1 MKCSGRIEMNSKGQR
16 RLALLLGFLI
26 LLTLPLK
33 SRASIFDMYG
43 IGYRAMSMGNAY
55 TAVADDVFAVYY
67 NPAGLAQL
75 NAHEMSLGY
84 IYSSPS
90 LKMNGGPGPA
100 QSRGPENLNAPV
112 IAMAFNL
119 DEAFEGTLPVH
130 SRFGLILSSPD
141 NFQSVYRVY
150 DPDPSTPHWYR
161 YKDYID
167 RLHLVAGLSLQ
178 PERWKWVSI
187 GAGVR
192 FIISGNTNLLNRA
205 GTPGLGI
212 NLGYPRAETANLDL
226 EVDTEIAPIAGVL
239 IKPADNLRF
248 GYSFRGQL
256 ELDVA
261 PVYANVV
268 THSIPGSNL
277 IDIPL
282 NTLLEYNAYFM
293 PQQHNFGVSYN
304 WTPRLL
310 TSLDVSWFK
319 WSSYRNPYRGGP
331 TPKWDDTVIPR
342 VGVEYKL
349 SDALAL
355 RAGYFYEPSPVP
367 NQYATS
373 NYLDTDRHVFSW
385 GFGYTFNDPLG
396 VIKVPV
402 TLDLAMQYWHL
413 PSRTMD
419 KSDPSLSDYTIK
431 GNVFTVAGG
440 ITVKF

>member
-1 MKCSGRIEMNSKGQR
+1 MTERCQR
-16 RLALLLGFLI
+16 LFTGLIVLA

-43 IGYRAMSMGNAY
+43 IGYRAMSMGSAY
-55 TAVADDVFAVYY
+55 TAVADDVFAAYY

-75 NAHEMSLGY
+75 SEHEMSLGY

-90 LKMNGGPGPA
+90 LKMYGGPGPA

-119 DEAFEGTLPVH
+119 DEAFEGELPVH

-141 NFQSVYRVY
+141 NFQSIYRLY
-150 DPDPSTPHWYR
+150 DPEPTTPHWYR
-161 YKDYID
+161 FNDYLD
-167 RLHLVAGLSLQ
+167 RIHLVAGLSLQ
-178 PERWKWVSI
+178 PERWKWISI
-187 GAGVR
+187 GAGIR
-192 FIISGNTNLLNRA
+192 LIISGNARM
-205 GTPGLGI
+205 PSMISEGLGI
-212 NLGYPRAETANLDL
+212 DLGRTRPSSANLDL

-239 IKPADNLRF
+239 IKPTDKLRF

-256 ELDVA
+256 ELDTA
-261 PVYANVV
+261 PVYASAI
-268 THSIPGSNL
+268 THSVPGSNL
-277 IDIPL
+277 IDIPIVL
-282 NTLLEYNAYFM
+282 NIPGFNAYFM
-293 PQQHNFGVSYN
+293 PQQHNFGVAYN

-349 SDALAL
+349 TDALAL

-367 NQYATS
+367 NQYANS

-419 KSDPSLSDYTIK
+419 KDDPSLSDYTIK
-431 GNVFTVAGG
+431 GNVVTVAGG

>member
-1 MKCSGRIEMNSKGQR
+1 MTSKGSR
-16 RLALLLGFLI
+16 RLALLLGFFA
-26 LLTLPLK
+26 LLFLPFK
-33 SRASIFDMYG
+33 ARADFFDMYG

-55 TAVADDVFAVYY
+55 TAVADDVYAVYY

-75 NAHEMSLGY
+75 SEHEMSLGY

-100 QSRGPENLNAPV
+100 QSRGPDNLKAPV

-141 NFQSVYRVY
+141 NFQSIYRIY

-161 YKDYID
+161 YGDYLD

-178 PERWKWVSI
+178 PDRWKWISF

-192 FIISGNTNLLNRA
+192 FIISGKASMPAMANTE
-205 GTPGLGI
+205 GLGI
-212 NLGYPRAETANLDL
+212 NLGRTRSPGANFNMD
-226 EVDTEIAPIAGVL
+226 VDTEIAPIAGVL
-239 IKPADNLRF
+239 LKPTSKLRF
-248 GYSFRGQL
+248 GYSFRGEL

-261 PVYANVV
+261 PIIAQAV
-268 THSIPGSNL
+268 THATPGSNL
-277 IDIPL
+277 IDIPINL
-282 NTLLEYNAYFM
+282 DIPGFNAYFL
-293 PQQHNFGVSYN
+293 PQQHNFGLAYD
-304 WTPRLL
+304 WTPKLL
-310 TSLDVSWFK
+310 TSLDISWFK

-331 TPKWDDTVIPR
+331 TPKWDDTVVPR

-349 SDALAL
+349 TDALAL

-367 NQYATS
+367 NQYARS

-385 GFGYTFNDPLG
+385 GFGYKFNDPLG
-396 VIKVPV
+396 VVKVPIV
-402 TLDLAMQYWHL
+402 VDVAMQYWHL

-419 KSDPSLSDYTIK
+419 KNDPSLSDYSIK
-431 GNVFTVAGG
+431 GNVVTVAGG
-440 ITVKF
+440 ITLKF